1 MLIKADTLGETI
13 YKEGLNN
20 YLVNLGDGFNVSAQL
35 FPCANCHGRW
45 GKGSQEGGV
54 VAPNIT
60 WSQLSKPYNIA
71 TTNGRYRAAYNHEI
85 FARVI
90 RTGID
95 SAGQNLATIMPRYNY
110 TEAQIKALLKTLKQL
125 SKQSVIGVES
135 DTIKIGLVLGQLQQ
149 RDLIIK
155 LMQSYFQQ
163 INLNGGIF
171 QRKIHL
177 ILDNT
182 SGFKADCCLAML
194 SYSEDMFPV
203 WASSLARINVFS
215 SPLDSAVTNKIPS
228 FSLYPGE
235 QARQTLLEKY
245 RKLHLSPQKW
255 QVKSPGFE
263 LVTQRGQAEYLKI
276 AQQAG
281 VPAKWL
287 EQQLWILSASKLLV
301 HSLNKVGRDVDSEKL
316 TEQLSKTYDF
326 HTHFGPSLSFGVQRY
341 IGAVGMMIKAAG
353 SHSSWIWW
361 VNVNEVR

>member
-71 TTNGRYRAAYNHEI
+71 TTNGRYRAAYNHES
-85 FARVI
+85 FTRVI

-203 WASSLARINVFS
+203 WASSLTRINVFS
-215 SPLDSAVTNKIPS
+215 SSFKELKKSNYPS
-228 FSLYPGE
+228 FSLYFGE
-235 QARQTLLEKY
+235 QARQKWLKKY
-245 RKLHLSPQKW
+245 QHDNKLTKVWEIKPPS
-255 QVKSPGFE
+255 FE
-263 LVTQRGQAEYLKI
+263 MTTQRGKTEYLKI
-276 AQQAG
+276 AQQAKVTTKG
-281 VPAKWL
+281 LA
-287 EQQLWILSASKLLV
+287 QQLWLLSAGKLLV
-301 HSLNKVGRDVDSEKL
+301 HALNESGRNIDTKKL
-316 TEQLSKTYDF
+316 TMKISNIHDF
-326 HTHFGPSLSFGVQRY
+326 HTHFGPSLSYGAQHF
-341 IGAVGMMIKAAG
+341 IGASGGMIREVG
-353 SHSSWIWW
+353 SLDNWSWI
-361 VNVNEVR
+361 RDYD